1 MRYIIFASVG
11 VVVFCSQVFPQGST
25 QGRPPVALEPG
36 KVELVVPGKA
46 TAAGETPTPAIL
58 STSRDDA
65 AKTRKSAPAAPP
77 AREGDPRELFAR
89 ANRLYEAGNYE
100 EALAAYNALV
110 RRGFRSGN
118 LYYNLG
124 NTHFKLDDTGKAILF
139 YKKAL
144 KLKPRD
150 QDLKSNLEYALSL
163 IEDRIEPRPR
173 SWLVEGWSRAVGYF
187 TLHELIASAAWVYWL
202 LCAVMIIFI
211 YARPWRRFLL
221 RIAGVILL
229 IFAVMV
235 AGAFSRAWLEGQEEA
250 VIIAKE
256 AKVRYGPS
264 DKDVV
269 AFVLHEGAVV
279 EVENRKSNW
288 YQVSLPDGKAGW
300 LEKEWCGTI

>member
-1 MRYIIFASVG
+1 MRYIIFAWGG
-11 VVVFCSQVFPQGST
+11 VVVFCSQVFPQEST

-36 KVELVVPGKA
+36 KVELVAPGK
-46 TAAGETPTPAIL
+46 TAAPTETPASSVLPP
-58 STSRDDA
+58 SRGDA
-65 AKTRKSAPAAPP
+65 VETEKSAPAAPP

-100 EALAAYNALV
+100 GALGAYDALV

-124 NTHFKLDDTGKAILF
+124 NTHFKLDNKGKAILF

-163 IEDRIEPRPR
+163 IEDKIEPRPR
-173 SWLVEGWSRAVGYF
+173 SWLVEGWSGAVGYF
-187 TLHELIASAAWVYWL
+187 TLNELIASAAWAYWL
-202 LCAVMIIFI
+202 LCAVLIIFI
-211 YARPWRRFLL
+211 YVRPWRTFLL
-221 RIAGVILL
+221 RISGALL
-229 IFAVMV
+229 LVFAVMV
-235 AGAFSRAWLEGQEEA
+235 AGAFSRAWLEGHEEA
-250 VIIAKE
+250 VIIAKK

-264 DKDVV
+264 DKDVA
-269 AFVLHEGAVV
+269 AFVLHEGAVA
-279 EVENRKSNW
+279 EIEHRKGDW

-300 LEKEWCGTI
+300 LEKEWCGLI